1 MKEGGKCCEE
11 WFDMDVED
19 GISGRC
25 RNGKAGIFSVM
36 NHMDPGLSIQELAHA
51 HGIKVPEVLSQVEEM
66 MISPVIT
73 PSSILANITK
83 IHVMMQAWLVKG
95 GQSKYTGHCCSFIND
110 INKIV
115 QKVPTLLEGLDIAV
129 VHAKNTTD
137 DMNQPLLAS
146 NASFHVKRERL
157 IDNLRVLAQF
167 HPWFRVP
174 GRIDWNSLNSLPED
188 GNVFHRL
195 RSIRLGNERSLTEQA
210 LDSAR
215 LDSVR
220 KARIQVGN

>member
-110 INKIV
+110 VTKIV
-115 QKVPTLLEGLDIAV
+115 QQVPTLPEDLDIAIIRV
-129 VHAKNTTD
+129 KNTENAD
-137 DMNQPLLAS
+137 QPLLAS
-146 NASFHVKRERL
+146 NSSFHVKRERL
-157 IDNLRVLAQF
+157 TDNLRVLYRF
-167 HPWFRVP
+167 HSWFQTP
-174 GRIDWNSLNSLPED
+174 GRIN
-188 GNVFHRL
+188 
-195 RSIRLGNERSLTEQA
+195 
-210 LDSAR
+210 
-215 LDSVR
+215 
-220 KARIQVGN
+220 